1 MTALDHPSVSIVLL
15 NYNGRKFASYW
26 QHLFSLDYPKP
37 KYEIIFIDNGS
48 NDGSEDLFAEM
59 ASQSPEISVTMVKLK
74 RNCGY
79 SKANNIGAEKAK
91 GDYMVLLSNDIR
103 VSRDWLKNAIATM
116 ESDKR
121 IGVAQSILYMADF
134 PSQLDRT
141 GNYVDA
147 LGFNHPFSL
156 TGRDIEE
163 VFYSEGA
170 VMFIRRKLVDEA
182 LGLFDETYF
191 MLYEDVDFCWRARL
205 MGYKVVV
212 MQTSKA
218 YHKCGGTVPG
228 TLMKTDPQ
236 YVFTNTRNRLNTLL
250 KNYSAGN
257 AIEFVPFSTM
267 IEITKGIWLMF
278 NGKKRQ
284 SLACF
289 SGILSFLSGIPVTM
303 KKRACV
309 QEKRTLRNDKEITR
323 FMTPL
328 REAIGNVIGSVH
340 ALHNDWRKRQ
350 DENVDNSVLA
360 HS

>member
-1 MTALDHPSVSIVLL
+1 MTTLEYPSVSIVLL
-15 NYNGRKFASYW
+15 NYNGRKFAGYW
-26 QHLFSLDYPKP
+26 QDLFSLDYPKP
-37 KYEIIFIDNGS
+37 RYEIIFVDNGS
-48 NDGSEDLFAEM
+48 SDRSEDLFAEM
-59 ASQSPEISVTMVKLK
+59 ASKSPDVSIQMVKLESN
-74 RNCGY
+74 RGY
-79 SKANNIGAEKAK
+79 SKANNIGAKKAK
-91 GDYMVLLSNDIR
+91 GDYIVLLSNDIR
-103 VSRDWLKNAIATM
+103 VSREWLKNAIAVM

-121 IGVAQSILYMADF
+121 IGVAQSILYMLDF

-141 GNYVDA
+141 GNYVDV

-170 VMFIRRKLVDEA
+170 VMFIRRKLVDDA
-182 LGLFDETYF
+182 LGLFDEEYF

-205 MGYKVVV
+205 MGYKIVV
-212 MQTSKA
+212 MQTSRA

-250 KNYSAGN
+250 KNYSASN
-257 AIEFVPFSTM
+257 AIEYVPLSTL

-289 SGILSFLSGIPVTM
+289 SGILSFLSGMPATI
-303 KKRACV
+303 KKRAHV
-309 QEKRTLRNDKEITR
+309 QEKRRLRNDKEIVR

-328 REAIGNVIGSVH
+328 REAVRNTIGNVH
-340 ALHNDWRKRQ
+340 ELHNEWKKQ
-350 DENVDNSVLA
+350 
-360 HS
+360 